1 MSLNEEVIK
10 IFIEGWLVKYH
21 GFSLVNDQVEKNS
34 DGFNF
39 IFQLLNSRL
48 ELKDLLQEKVV
59 ISIEIPEEMDSK
71 DCMSFAMKS
80 YLQVAQVIEKEKL

>member
-10 IFIEGWLVKYH
+10 IFIEGWLVRYH
-21 GFSLVNDQVEKNS
+21 GFSLVNDQVVKNS
-34 DGFNF
+34 DG
-39 IFQLLNSRL
+39 IKIVFQLLNSRL
-48 ELKDLLQEKVV
+48 ELKDLLQEGVV

-80 YLQVAQVIEKEKL
+80 YLQVAQIIEKEKL

>member
-34 DGFNF
+34 DGVNF

>member
-80 YLQVAQVIEKEKL
+80 YLQVTQVIEKEKL